1 MQEMRPE
8 RPVKRAVFPLYRVIR
23 ARLFRIRSAACGKRP
38 YIQYKEAKY
47 RNNILASS
55 GEYVGKEITILIDL
69 EDVSTVEAYNDKGY
83 FLGTLTAN
91 GEYGRIP
98 HSLKS
103 RENAASLARE
113 NGMKNREF
121 STPLTEYET
130 FLKGQAKTSRR
141 AATKADI
148 LRKENKK
155 QLYQNKINWQRKQK
169 FGIWRRKKP
178 RNVLLNQK
186 KFLQTQR
193 NFMQSIS
200 KNKRRVKKWLTM
212 KKRLC

>member
-1 MQEMRPE
+1 MQETRPE

-155 QLYQNKINWQRKQK
+155 PIVSEQNKLAKKAEIRNLEKEKAQK
-169 FGIWRRKKP
+169 HSTESEEMPTDPKEFYAKYF
-178 RNVLLNQK
+178 QK
-186 KFLQTQR
+186 
-193 NFMQSIS
+193 
-200 KNKRRVKKWLTM
+200 
-212 KKRLC
+212 

>member
-1 MQEMRPE
+1 MRPE

-200 KNKRRVKKWLTM
+200 KNKRRVKKWLTT

>member
-1 MQEMRPE
+1 MQETRPE

-121 STPLTEYET
+121 FTPLTEYET

-178 RNVLLNQK
+178 RNILLNQNK
-186 KFLQTQR
+186 CLQTQR
-193 NFMQSIS
+193 NFMQNIS